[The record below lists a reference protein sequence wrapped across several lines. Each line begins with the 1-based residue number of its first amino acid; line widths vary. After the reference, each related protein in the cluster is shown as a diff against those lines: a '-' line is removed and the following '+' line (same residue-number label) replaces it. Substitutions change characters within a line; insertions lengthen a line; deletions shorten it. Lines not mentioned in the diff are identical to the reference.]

1 MQIKDF
7 INRLDDNRRRQLAE
21 VMRFGMV
28 GVVAT
33 VIQVAVYN
41 LLLTLLNE
49 LVANLLGYIVS
60 LTFNYFASTYFTF
73 RVKASAS
80 RGAGFLLS
88 HAVNLTLQTVSLS
101 TFLHLGAGPRVA
113 QLLMFCVCVPVNFM
127 LVRFFMTRGRGKKP
141 SESTDNS
148 DNSPYQ

>member
-33 VIQVAVYN
+33 VIQVVVYN

-80 RGAGFLLS
+80 RGAGFVLS
-88 HAVNLTLQTVSLS
+88 HAINLTLQTVSLA
-101 TFLHLGAGPRVA
+101 FFIYLGFSKRLA
-113 QLLMFCVCVPVNFM
+113 QIPMFCICVPVNFT
-127 LVRFFMTRGRGKKP
+127 LVRFFMTRGRKKK
-141 SESTDNS
+141 TDNEQK
-148 DNSPYQ
+148 DL